1 MNNLLIKCP
10 QCGTV
15 YRIIKTDR
23 ENECLITD
31 FNDRIKLDIVT
42 AESTCMKCN
51 HRIELLENSI
61 VTESWIADLL
71 FKVRGN

>member
-10 QCGTV
+10 HCGTV

-31 FNDRIKLDIVT
+31 FNDRVKLDIDT
-42 AESTCMKCN
+42 AESNCMKCN
-51 HRIELLENSI
+51 NRIALLDNSMI
-61 VTESWIADLL
+61 TESWIADLL
-71 FKVRGN
+71 FKVKGN